1 MRKLY
6 FKKLISIL
14 GHFALCLIIYFIG
27 FSILSLVANFFKNWF
42 VRLCIGFGIPLVLVL
57 IRVFNRRADNQEM
70 RRAYL
75 ADANRER
82 LIFGE
87 EWYRICKFSHFRAEV
102 LAFASLAFIITIT
115 IACLVRG
122 PWWVY
127 IVMVLMDLI
136 APCVLFFI
144 IDFALWFKVHN
155 TWRRD
160 A

>member
-6 FKKLISIL
+6 FKKLISIF

-27 FSILSLVANFFKNWF
+27 FSILSLIANFFKNWF

-57 IRVFNRRADNQEM
+57 IRVFNRRVDNQEM

-87 EWYRICKFSHFRAEV
+87 EWHRICKFPHFLTEI
-102 LAFASLAFIITIT
+102 LAFAT
-115 IACLVRG
+115 IAFVVTVVVCF
-122 PWWVY
+122 
-127 IVMVLMDLI
+127 MLI
-136 APCVLFFI
+136 APWWFYIYVAAIFFVVPSMLFFI
-144 IDFALWFKVHN
+144 GDFALWLKVHN
-155 TWRRD
+155 TWRKD